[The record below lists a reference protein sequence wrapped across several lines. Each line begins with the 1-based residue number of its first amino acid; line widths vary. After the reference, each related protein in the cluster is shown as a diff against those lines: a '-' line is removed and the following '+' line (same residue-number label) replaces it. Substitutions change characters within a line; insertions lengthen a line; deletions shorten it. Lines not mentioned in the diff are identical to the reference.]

1 MKTGIAPGVKIRWI
15 IKAFIADR
23 IREKYPNAAKRLQQ
37 RAEQYNR
44 GVALA
49 EKYEAQGRV
58 LIIAPDDTCGI
69 DTLSKKPGM

>member
-23 IREKYPNAAKRLQQ
+23 IRKKYPNAAKRLQQ
-37 RAEQYNR
+37 IAEQYNR

>member
-23 IREKYPNAAKRLQQ
+23 IRKKYPNAAKRLQQ
-37 RAEQYNR
+37 RAEPYNR

-69 DTLSKKPGM
+69 DTLSKKSGM